1 MAIMGLPIN
10 KSTLSES
17 VKKEMQSILYE
28 DILTADNIDQ
38 IRIIKK
44 LAILEK
50 QIFDN
55 IMSKK
60 TDFYKPDNVAP
71 ISSYEAPMS
80 QNGCIAEVIYNAMRS
95 EDMPQI
101 NIEERNKIMKIKLNL
116 SKKNAEKIKDKYP
129 EDYARLIAML
139 NHPVLG
145 KLDNYTLGLPID
157 VTVPDWALEFVDIQA
172 ITSDVLN
179 NFPLESIGLQRMDN
193 DNVNYSN
200 IIKL

>member
-1 MAIMGLPIN
+1 M
-10 KSTLSES
+10 
-17 VKKEMQSILYE
+17 
-28 DILTADNIDQ
+28 
-38 IRIIKK
+38 
-44 LAILEK
+44 
-50 QIFDN
+50 
-55 IMSKK
+55 
-60 TDFYKPDNVAP
+60 
-71 ISSYEAPMS
+71 
-80 QNGCIAEVIYNAMRS
+80 
-95 EDMPQI
+95 
-101 NIEERNKIMKIKLNL
+101 
-116 SKKNAEKIKDKYP
+116 
-129 EDYARLIAML
+129 DYARLIAML